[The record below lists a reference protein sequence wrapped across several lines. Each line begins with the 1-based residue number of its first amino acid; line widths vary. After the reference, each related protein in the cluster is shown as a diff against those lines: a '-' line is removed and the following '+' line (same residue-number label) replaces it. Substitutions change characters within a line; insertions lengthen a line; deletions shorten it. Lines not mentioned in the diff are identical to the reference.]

1 MAKNAQIVIS
11 HDTNWDLAIWP
22 EDWKKTQNSEEPRMD
37 GRRVFTDKSQF
48 PWASFF
54 QVRIVNG
61 VTTQTMNLNATTHH
75 RKFLNDSRH
84 IWRLRFDMYDP
95 LRLRIRE

>member
-37 GRRVFTDKSQF
+37 GRRVFTDKSQI
-48 PWASFF
+48 PWASFI
-54 QVRIVNG
+54 QVRIGNG
-61 VTTQTMNLNATTHH
+61 VTTPTMNLNRSSQTIV
-75 RKFLNDSRH
+75 FIFFCLN
-84 IWRLRFDMYDP
+84 Y
-95 LRLRIRE
+95 